1 MTTLVL
7 SPKQARV
14 LLAVLNVSNVKGS
27 PMDEDCLS
35 CEDMA
40 HESLVGKCIKMDREE
55 VTEIVWKIW
64 ETLDKKYGS

>member
-1 MTTLVL
+1 MTLVL

-14 LLAVLNVSNVKGS
+14 LHAVLNVSNVMGS
-27 PMDEDCLS
+27 PMDPDCLS

-40 HESLVGKCIKMDREE
+40 HEVLVGRGIKVDRDELR
-55 VTEIVWKIW
+55 EIVWKIW

>member
-1 MTTLVL
+1 MTLVL

-14 LLAVLNVSNVKGS
+14 LLSVLNVSNVMGS
-27 PMDEDCLS
+27 PMDHDCLS

-40 HESLVGKCIKMDREE
+40 HQDLVGKGIKMDRDELR
-55 VTEIVWKIW
+55 EIVWKIW